1 VAFKFNLDPVLKH
14 RKRLED
20 AAQKEFADAQN
31 AVAEILRRLENMYQR
46 LDEVRDEISATQQQA
61 SAHQVEN
68 VREMESFLIGHKR
81 RIDAVRLE
89 ARELMRIAEDKQ
101 EALIVAARERKVL
114 DKLKEKRMTEHK
126 EWLNRVEQKAADDQ
140 TMARQAWQQ
149 IRGKH
154 AK

>member
-1 VAFKFNLDPVLKH
+1 
-14 RKRLED
+14 
-20 AAQKEFADAQN
+20 
-31 AVAEILRRLENMYQR
+31 MYQR